1 MKIEIIT
8 PDKKVFEGDIK
19 SVRVPGKKGSF
30 QVLKDHA
37 PIISTLEDGTV
48 IIVDQENK
56 EVRYEIFKIICS
68 DYPAGNNVLLLQHS
82 TYYWEISTSSDI
94 IIGSKCIEFSGIQ

>member
-8 PDKKVFEGDIK
+8 PDTRIYSGEII

-37 PIISTLEDGTV
+37 PIISTLESGPV
-48 IIVDQENK
+48 IIEDEKGQVIK
-56 EVRYEIFKIICS
+56 YEITGGVIEVKKNRII
-68 DYPAGNNVLLLQHS
+68 LLADS
-82 TYYWEISTSSDI
+82 VSESRN
-94 IIGSKCIEFSGIQ
+94 

>member
-8 PDKKVFEGDIK
+8 PDKKIFDGDIK

-37 PIISTLEDGTV
+37 PIISTLEGGRVIMIETDGAEKIFEITGGV
-48 IIVDQENK
+48 I
-56 EVRYEIFKIICS
+56 EVKANKII
-68 DYPAGNNVLLLQHS
+68 LLADS
-82 TYYWEISTSSDI
+82 V
-94 IIGSKCIEFSGIQ
+94 K

>member
-8 PDKKVFEGDIK
+8 PDKKFFEGEIK

-37 PIISTLEDGTV
+37 PIISTLDNGLV
-48 IIVDQENK
+48 RMVDQQDK
-56 EVRYEIFKIICS
+56 EIIYEITGGVIEVKSNKII
-68 DYPAGNNVLLLQHS
+68 LLADS
-82 TYYWEISTSSDI
+82 I
-94 IIGSKCIEFSGIQ
+94 K

>member
-8 PDKKVFEGDIK
+8 PDKKIYEGEIK

-37 PIISTLEDGTV
+37 PIISTLDGGPVRMIDDENNEV
-48 IIVDQENK
+48 I
-56 EVRYEIFKIICS
+56 YEISGGIIEVKANKII
-68 DYPAGNNVLLLQHS
+68 LLADS
-82 TYYWEISTSSDI
+82 V
-94 IIGSKCIEFSGIQ
+94 K

>member
-8 PDKKVFEGDIK
+8 PDKKIFDGEIK

-37 PIISTLEDGTV
+37 PIISTLENGPV
-48 IIVDQENK
+48 IIVDMTGNESIFEINGGVI
-56 EVRYEIFKIICS
+56 EVKANKII
-68 DYPAGNNVLLLQHS
+68 LLAES
-82 TYYWEISTSSDI
+82 V
-94 IIGSKCIEFSGIQ
+94 K

>member
-8 PDKKVFEGDIK
+8 PDQKIFEGDIK

-37 PIISTLEDGTV
+37 PIISTLDNGPV
-48 IIVDQENK
+48 ILTDHNGARTQ
-56 EVRYEIFKIICS
+56 YEINGGVIEVKFNKII
-68 DYPAGNNVLLLQHS
+68 LLAES
-82 TYYWEISTSSDI
+82 ARETE
-94 IIGSKCIEFSGIQ
+94 

>member
-8 PDKKVFEGDIK
+8 PDRKVYEGEIK

-37 PIISTLEDGTV
+37 PIISTLESGSV
-48 IIVDQENK
+48 ITVDQEGTEK
-56 EVRYEIFKIICS
+56 IFEISGGVIEVKANKII
-68 DYPAGNNVLLLQHS
+68 LLAD
-82 TYYWEISTSSDI
+82 TVITNPV
-94 IIGSKCIEFSGIQ
+94 

>member
-8 PDKKVFEGDIK
+8 PDKKIFEGDIK

-37 PIISTLEDGTV
+37 PIISTLDSGSV
-48 IIVDQENK
+48 FIVDQEGNA
-56 EVRYEIFKIICS
+56 KIIDIS
-68 DYPAGNNVLLLQHS
+68 GGVIEVKANKIILLADS
-82 TYYWEISTSSDI
+82 V
-94 IIGSKCIEFSGIQ
+94 K

>member
-8 PDKKVFEGDIK
+8 PDKKIFEGDIT

-37 PIISTLEDGTV
+37 PIVSTLESGSV
-48 IIVDQENK
+48 IIVDQEGK
-56 EVRYEIFKIICS
+56 EIIFVIDGGVIEVKANKII
-68 DYPAGNNVLLLQHS
+68 LLADS
-82 TYYWEISTSSDI
+82 V
-94 IIGSKCIEFSGIQ
+94 K

>member
-8 PDKKVFEGDIK
+8 PDKKVFEGEVK

-37 PIISTLEDGTV
+37 PIVSTLENGPVIMQDMDGH
-48 IIVDQENK
+48 ES
-56 EVRYEIFKIICS
+56 RYEINGGVIEVKANKII
-68 DYPAGNNVLLLQHS
+68 LLADS
-82 TYYWEISTSSDI
+82 VS
-94 IIGSKCIEFSGIQ
+94 

>member
-8 PDKKVFEGDIK
+8 PDKKIFEGDIK

-37 PIISTLEDGTV
+37 PIISTLESGFV
-48 IIVDQENK
+48 IIVDTDGK
-56 EVRYEIFKIICS
+56 EIRYEIDS
-68 DYPAGNNVLLLQHS
+68 GV
-82 TYYWEISTSSDI
+82 
-94 IIGSKCIEFSGIQ
+94 IEVKLSLIHI